1 MAGIHNFVAAADL
14 LGLAVYLGVMGTFL
28 GAVAWATFR
37 DCQNEARKKHALAA
51 KALLVPAMSKD
62 VWLPKTH
69 ETEHRALA
77 ARHHPPRAQSSAAAV
92 RAL

>member
-28 GAVAWATFR
+28 GAAAWATFR

-51 KALLVPAMSKD
+51 KS
-62 VWLPKTH
+62 
-69 ETEHRALA
+69 LA
-77 ARHHPPRAQSSAAAV
+77 RPGNVKRRMAA
-92 RAL
+92 